1 VPALAILLA
10 TDVFDLQRE
19 GNIAPFA
26 LLFAFGMAL
35 GMAGHLWGSKDL
47 VLAGILIAGVTAVL
61 PWFLWT

>member
-1 VPALAILLA
+1 MPATVLLLA
-10 TDVFDLQRE
+10 ADVFDLQRQ

-26 LLFAFGMAL
+26 ILFVFGMAV
-35 GMAGHLWGSKDL
+35 GMAGHLWASKDL